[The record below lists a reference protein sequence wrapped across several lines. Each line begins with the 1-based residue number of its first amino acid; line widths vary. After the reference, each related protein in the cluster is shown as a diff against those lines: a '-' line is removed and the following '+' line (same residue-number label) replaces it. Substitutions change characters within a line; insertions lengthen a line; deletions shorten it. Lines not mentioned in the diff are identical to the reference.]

1 MSESPSS
8 PENPSSAWL
17 SLVAVLVVQAQNA
30 FNDNFV
36 KLVLIGVAG
45 VVAAGTATGNY
56 IEHILTAMIPLPF
69 ILLAPLAGWFSD
81 RYPKNRV
88 TYAALVAKALIFGLL
103 IFALW
108 IRSVPLAL
116 FADFLLAVQSTIFS
130 PAKQGILK
138 ELVGSKKLG
147 TANGLMQMLA
157 MAGILGGMTVAGTWF
172 DAELGQRNTER
183 GILPGNAWDA
193 AIYVTIVA
201 GLASI
206 LPLVLGLFIRRT
218 PEHPEIRF
226 RAAVMWS
233 HFLDLNYLFGHAVLR
248 RTGLFIAFYWFVANF
263 VGLTFFSFA
272 KELHPNLAEGG
283 ASSSSARM
291 LAVIGVGLIAG
302 SLFVSFLTRKGNQ
315 LLLSV
320 SGGLLMA
327 LGMAGLS
334 FLRPEALPWFGAI
347 VMVGF
352 ASGFFVVPLSAHL
365 QDQIAED
372 YRGRVLSAQNL
383 LISFSGIVA
392 IGTSFLMKAAG
403 LSASIQTLVFVPL
416 LIFVSLMLHRMLKS
430 SALKAA

>member
-1 MSESPSS
+1 
-8 PENPSSAWL
+8 
-17 SLVAVLVVQAQNA
+17 
-30 FNDNFV
+30 
-36 KLVLIGVAG
+36 
-45 VVAAGTATGNY
+45 
-56 IEHILTAMIPLPF
+56 
-69 ILLAPLAGWFSD
+69 
-81 RYPKNRV
+81 
-88 TYAALVAKALIFGLL
+88 
-103 IFALW
+103 
-108 IRSVPLAL
+108 
-116 FADFLLAVQSTIFS
+116 
-130 PAKQGILK
+130 
-138 ELVGSKKLG
+138 
-147 TANGLMQMLA
+147 
-157 MAGILGGMTVAGTWF
+157 
-172 DAELGQRNTER
+172 
-183 GILPGNAWDA
+183 
-193 AIYVTIVA
+193 
-201 GLASI
+201 
-206 LPLVLGLFIRRT
+206 
-218 PEHPEIRF
+218 
-226 RAAVMWS
+226 
-233 HFLDLNYLFGHAVLR
+233 
-248 RTGLFIAFYWFVANF
+248 
-263 VGLTFFSFA
+263 
-272 KELHPNLAEGG
+272 
-283 ASSSSARM
+283 M